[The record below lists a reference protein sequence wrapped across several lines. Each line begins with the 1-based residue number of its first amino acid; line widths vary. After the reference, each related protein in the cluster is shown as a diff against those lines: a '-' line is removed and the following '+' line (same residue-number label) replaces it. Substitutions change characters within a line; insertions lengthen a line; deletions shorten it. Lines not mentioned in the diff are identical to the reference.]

1 MKFAPHIHYLDKATQ
16 YDASNFDFAEAF
28 DMVNIDRINDLMVG
42 VGVVKHPE
50 GPVGQKFIKRFQR
63 VFGYLL
69 AACLNGSSEILFPFA
84 QEYKSPMTRKIIID
98 TLVEGEIISLT
109 KRGYNFAGGKR
120 EASTWK
126 ISPKVWYFLSEQAA
140 KNLTVN
146 FLKKGQT
153 KANTKISKKVVIDGK
168 TVRQTR
174 IIEGVNDL
182 LIQKT
187 TEQFPFMAACQT
199 IYNDDECKTNGRVY
213 HPIQNL
219 PKEHRE
225 TILSIMTGSSAT
237 TVDIKSSQ
245 IRLLLKVMG
254 KNIGWTED
262 LYAKLEGVEDV
273 SRDCIKLATSIYFN
287 AAKSKMYTAKIAC
300 DEKHAEISWDQI
312 KRIATALHNMS
323 RGIIT
328 NSKGLGLRLMNIEGR
343 MQTEMLRLANE
354 KGILWFPMHDG
365 GHCTDI
371 AAEYLQAKMEEIID
385 RIINEM
391 SMEERAEI
399 LGVSVDD
406 LLLIMSGI
414 APKAEQKQQTDSADD
429 AFIREFLESRKAA

>member
-16 YDASNFDFAEAF
+16 YDASNFDFAEAVE
-28 DMVNIDRINDLMVG
+28 MVNLDRINDLMVG
-42 VGVVKHPE
+42 VGMVKHPE
-50 GPVGQKFIKRFQR
+50 GPVGQKFIERFR
-63 VFGYLL
+63 RIFGYLL
-69 AACLNGSSEILFPFA
+69 AAGLNGASEIQFPFA
-84 QEYKSPMTRKIIID
+84 QEYRSPLTRKIIID
-98 TLVEGEIISLT
+98 TLVEGEIIELA
-109 KRGYNFAGGKR
+109 KRGFNFAGGKR
-120 EASTWK
+120 SASTWK
-126 ISPKVWYFLSEQAA
+126 ISPKVWYFLTEQAA

-146 FLKKGQT
+146 FLNKGQA

-168 TVRQTR
+168 TVRQTT
-174 IIEGVNDL
+174 IVEGVNDS

-187 TEQFPFMAACQT
+187 SEQFPLMAACQT
-199 IYNDDECKTNGRVY
+199 IYNDDDCKTNGRVY

-225 TILSIMTGSSAT
+225 TILSIMTGSAVT

-245 IRLLLKVMG
+245 IRLLMKVMG

-287 AAKSKMYTAKIAC
+287 ATTSKMYTAKTAC
-300 DEKHAEISWDQI
+300 DEKHGEIGWDQV
-312 KRIATALHNMS
+312 KRIASALHKIS
-323 RGIIT
+323 CGIIT
-328 NSKGLGLRLMNIEGR
+328 HSKGLGLRLMNIEGR
-343 MQTEMLRLANE
+343 MQTEMLKLAAKN
-354 KGILWFPMHDG
+354 GILWFPMHDG

-391 SMEERAEI
+391 SNEERAEI

-406 LLLIMSGI
+406 LLLIQAGI
-414 APKAEQKQQTDSADD
+414 APKAEQKPQTDSADD

>member
-28 DMVNIDRINDLMVG
+28 EMVNLDRINDLMVG
-42 VGVVKHPE
+42 VGIVKHPQ
-50 GPVGQKFIKRFQR
+50 GPVGQKFIGRFQR

-69 AACLNGSSEILFPFA
+69 AACLNGASEILFPFA
-84 QEYKSPMTRKIIID
+84 QEYRSPTTRKIIID

-126 ISPKVWYFLSEQAA
+126 ISPKVWYFLSEQAV

-146 FLKKGQT
+146 FLKKGQA
-153 KANTKISKKVVIDGK
+153 KANTKIGKKVVIDGK
-168 TVRQTR
+168 TVRQTT
-174 IIEGVNDL
+174 IVEGVNDS
-182 LIQKT
+182 LIQKSS
-187 TEQFPFMAACQT
+187 EQFPFMSACQT

-225 TILSIMTGSSAT
+225 TVLSIMTGSSVT

-287 AAKSKMYTAKIAC
+287 ATKSKMYTAKIAC
-300 DEKHAEISWDQI
+300 DEKHGEIGWDQI
-312 KRIATALHNMS
+312 KRIAIALHKIS
-323 RGIIT
+323 CGIIT

-354 KGILWFPMHDG
+354 KGIVWFPMHDG

-371 AAEYLQAKMEEIID
+371 AADYLQAKMEEIID
-385 RIINEM
+385 RIISEM
-391 SMEERAEI
+391 TMEERAEI

-406 LLLIMSGI
+406 LLLIQAGI

-429 AFIREFLESRKAA
+429 AFILEFLNSRKAA